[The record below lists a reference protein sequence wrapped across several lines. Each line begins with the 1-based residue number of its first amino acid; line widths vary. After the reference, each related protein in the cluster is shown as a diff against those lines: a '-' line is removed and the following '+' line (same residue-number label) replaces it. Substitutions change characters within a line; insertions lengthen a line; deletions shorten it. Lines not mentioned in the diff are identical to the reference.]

1 MTGILLLAFF
11 FGLTEMLGCSYGK
24 TLCLLIE
31 TSIVSSLLECSPSSV
46 SSILISEYCGGGLLK
61 LLAFGLIILWI
72 GAAELFLSR
81 FGISNK
87 SLEPDPTYFPAGK
100 LSLFSRFS
108 VAIGLALTSLP
119 KCTLLRRSGLGLL
132 PLLISNLSLLP
143 CFFIIY
149 FYDYKIR

>member
-1 MTGILLLAFF
+1 MFLLAFF
-11 FGLTEMLGCSYGK
+11 FGLTEMFGCSYGK
-24 TLCLLIE
+24 ILCLLIE

-87 SLEPDPTYFPAGK
+87 SLEPDPTLFPLGK
-100 LSLFSRFS
+100 NSLLSFLS
-108 VAIGLALTSLP
+108 VAMGLALTSLP

-132 PLLISNLSLLP
+132 RLIGTYL
-143 CFFIIY
+143 
-149 FYDYKIR
+149 R